1 MGNLRSRNGC
11 LTCRSRH
18 VKCDEAR
25 PICGN
30 CQKSNRDCR
39 QVEHQEAPIR
49 FHDMRRYARASRSG
63 SKTPESSSNSSGRSP
78 PSPIQRENGH
88 DHRLRG
94 RRADSVGGRSTPGQV
109 VASPPFTAAPMI
121 SIAQLVHPQP
131 ASPDF
136 FVSSPWP
143 SVVDPAPA
151 IPASSPPKALARHEA
166 ALLHHYSAHLGRWL
180 DCTDASRQF
189 TLKIPALAKTC
200 PVLLEAVM
208 SFAAR
213 HMGDAEA
220 ANLAHERCITM
231 LIVLLGSERV
241 VDDDVLLCAIV
252 ILRVFEQLTALG
264 NGSDRE
270 RHLAGCSALLRACQ
284 GPRVD
289 PSAPGLRD
297 AAFWVYMRQCLYN
310 ACINQ
315 QAPNVDFSLTLLPI
329 PSPLSPDDN
338 LRCETAWANTMTWIC
353 ATIVQFCFGPHT
365 QDHSTKMPRW
375 QELNEAVED
384 WARSRPPSFDPIWQ
398 GDGSCDGNP
407 FPEYYFAADWHAVA
421 FGFYNLACILLI
433 IYKPNPRFAIRSAQ
447 ARGLRKEDAQI
458 LVHARAMCGS
468 CKSDPG
474 NVPARITLCH
484 SLFLW
489 GGLLDDPRERACL
502 LELLQEVEHD
512 HAWPTAWIISLLEK
526 EWGISEPQP

>member
-1 MGNLRSRNGC
+1 MRGYARSSRSR
-11 LTCRSRH
+11 
-18 VKCDEAR
+18 
-25 PICGN
+25 
-30 CQKSNRDCR
+30 
-39 QVEHQEAPIR
+39 
-49 FHDMRRYARASRSG
+49 
-63 SKTPESSSNSSGRSP
+63 SKTPGSSSNSTGRSL
-78 PSPIQRENGH
+78 PSPIRDEIEHYNG
-88 DHRLRG
+88 LLG
-94 RRADSVGGRSTPGQV
+94 GQANSVEDGPTPGQV
-109 VASPPFTAAPMI
+109 VASPPFTGAPMI

-151 IPASSPPKALARHEA
+151 TTPSRRLPPKTLVRHEA
-166 ALLHHYSAHLGRWL
+166 TLLHHYSAHLGRWL

-200 PVLLEAVM
+200 PVLLESVM

-220 ANLAHERCITM
+220 ADLAHERCITM
-231 LIVLLGSERV
+231 LIVLLGAERV

-329 PSPLSPDDN
+329 PTPLSPNDT
-338 LRCETAWANTMTWIC
+338 LQCETAWANTMTWIC

-365 QDHSTKMPRW
+365 QDHGTRMPRW
-375 QELNEAVED
+375 QELNEAVGN
-384 WARSRPPSFDPIWQ
+384 WARSRPPSFDPIWE

-421 FGFYNLACILLI
+421 FGFYSLACILLI
-433 IYKPNPRFAIRSAQ
+433 IYKPSPRFAIRSSHAP
-447 ARGLRKEDAQI
+447 GLREEDVSPLWYPHPADQADFKRSTPRHRYWPMPV
-458 LVHARAMCGS
+458 LCAAPARAT
-468 CKSDPG
+468 
-474 NVPARITLCH
+474 PATYR
-484 SLFLW
+484 
-489 GGLLDDPRERACL
+489 RE
-502 LELLQEVEHD
+502 
-512 HAWPTAWIISLLEK
+512 
-526 EWGISEPQP
+526 

>member
-1 MGNLRSRNGC
+1 MGDGQN
-11 LTCRSRH
+11 
-18 VKCDEAR
+18 
-25 PICGN
+25 
-30 CQKSNRDCR
+30 
-39 QVEHQEAPIR
+39 
-49 FHDMRRYARASRSG
+49 
-63 SKTPESSSNSSGRSP
+63 
-78 PSPIQRENGH
+78 
-88 DHRLRG
+88 
-94 RRADSVGGRSTPGQV
+94 PGQEV
-109 VASPPFTAAPMI
+109 VASQPFTGAPLI

-136 FVSSPWP
+136 FVSSPWT
-143 SVVDPAPA
+143 SMADPAPA
-151 IPASSPPKALARHEA
+151 ISPKFPPKMLVGHEA
-166 ALLHHYSAHLGRWL
+166 ALLHHYSVHLGRWL

-189 TLKIPALAKTC
+189 TLKIPALAKTH

-220 ANLAHERCITM
+220 ANLAHERCITV

-241 VDDDVLLCAIV
+241 MDDDVLLCAIV

-264 NGSDRE
+264 NGSDQE

-315 QAPNVDFSLTLLPI
+315 QAPNVDFSLALLPI
-329 PSPLSPDDN
+329 PTPFTPEDT

-365 QDHSTKMPRW
+365 QDHSTRMPRW

-384 WARSRPPSFDPIWQ
+384 WARTRPSSFDPIWE
-398 GDGSCDGNP
+398 GDGCSEDSP

-421 FGFYNLACILLI
+421 FGFYHLACILLI
-433 IYKPNPRFAIRSAQ
+433 LYKPAPRFAIRSAQ
-447 ARGLRKEDAQI
+447 AQGLR
-458 LVHARAMCGS
+458 
-468 CKSDPG
+468 
-474 NVPARITLCH
+474 T
-484 SLFLW
+484 
-489 GGLLDDPRERACL
+489 
-502 LELLQEVEHD
+502 EHV
-512 HAWPTAWIISLLEK
+512 SSRL
-526 EWGISEPQP
+526 